1 VDGALRC
8 IGTPKDLTAR
18 FGAFYGIYACAQ
30 HAETTHSSP
39 KEYMHACLQMC
50 VYMCVYV
57 VQACWHTDTSYIHTY
72 VYIRMNIGTHSD
84 VHKCINTYIHTCTH
98 IHIAVLTASCESQ
111 HQCGA
116 VSGLVM
122 SLSPSA
128 RITYSLAG
136 TIKFEMPISEVSS
149 VYIYTHRYAYTY
161 TSTKTCI
168 DTHIEMDINM
178 HANVPTRVPFQS
190 EECAL

>member
-1 VDGALRC
+1 MHRHTQGPYCPLRRLLWYIC
-8 IGTPKDLTAR
+8 L
-18 FGAFYGIYACAQ
+18 C
-30 HAETTHSSP
+30 TTRRNHTLLS
-39 KEYMHACLQMC
+39 ERWVRTCMHACKC
-50 VYMCVYV
+50 VYMCMYV
-57 VQACWHTDTSYIHTY
+57 VQACWHIDTSYIYTY
-72 VYIRMNIGTHSD
+72 IYICMNIGTHSEI
-84 VHKCINTYIHTCTH
+84 HKCINTYIHTCTH

-161 TSTKTCI
+161 TSTQKCI

-178 HANVPTRVPFQS
+178 HASDPKLVPFQS